1 MVFQMCF
8 GKSASSGGN
17 ALQRVTEEEKRKNME
32 IDKLLRKDKRL
43 AQRQVKILLLGAGES
58 GKSTILK
65 QMRIIY
71 SEGFHL
77 DERKEVRQVI
87 FSNMIVAFKII
98 AEEMREIGMDYMIP
112 ESHEHERVI
121 AAAED
126 IGADDTFPPQCLPAM
141 KALWK
146 DPSVQATI
154 KRGNEYALHDNIQY
168 YYNSIDRL
176 FAKDYLPNDQDVL
189 RSRLRTTGITETLF
203 ELGQLKYHMFDV
215 GGQRSERKKWV
226 HCFEGVHCLMFVA
239 ALSGYDQCL
248 VEDKTA
254 NQMQEALLL
263 FESIMSLTWFKKSSI
278 ILFLNKI
285 DLFKEK
291 LTEKPIKD
299 YFPDYSGAVD
309 DYNAASQYFANKFRA
324 LNKTEDREIY
334 VHFTNA
340 TDTNL
345 LKITMQ
351 SVQDTIIQTNLNVL
365 IL

>member
-1 MVFQMCF
+1 M
-8 GKSASSGGN
+8 
-17 ALQRVTEEEKRKNME
+17 
-32 IDKLLRKDKRL
+32 IRKDKK
-43 AQRQVKILLLGAGES
+43 AQAKQVKILLLGAGES

-71 SEGFHL
+71 SEGFRL

-98 AEEMREIGMDYMIP
+98 AEEMRELGLEY
-112 ESHEHERVI
+112 
-121 AAAED
+121 
-126 IGADDTFPPQCLPAM
+126 
-141 KALWK
+141 
-146 DPSVQATI
+146 
-154 KRGNEYALHDNIQY
+154 GNENKLYPQY
-168 YYNSIDRL
+168 TIVVGRSLFSYYTNIDRL
-176 FAKDYLPNDQDVL
+176 FAKDYLPSDQDVL

-203 ELGQLKYHMFDV
+203 ELGQLNYHMFDV

-263 FESIMSLTWFKKSSI
+263 FESIMSLTWFKSSSI
-278 ILFLNKI
+278 ILFLNKT

-291 LTEKPIKD
+291 ISEKPVQD
-299 YFPDYSGAVD
+299 YFPDYTGGSN
-309 DYNAASQYFANKFRA
+309 DYKAASEYFANKFRN
-324 LNKTEDREIY
+324 LNRTVDREIY

-345 LKITMQ
+345 LKLTMQ
-351 SVQDTIIQTNLNVL
+351 SVQDTIIQANLTTL

>member
-1 MVFQMCF
+1 MMFNICF
-8 GKSASSGGN
+8 PKAGGN
-17 ALQRVTEEEKRKNME
+17 ALTRSTTDEKKRNTEIERM
-32 IDKLLRKDKRL
+32 IRKDKKM
-43 AQRQVKILLLGAGES
+43 QSRQVKILLIGAGES

-71 SEGFHL
+71 AEGFHL
-77 DERKEVRQVI
+77 EERKEVRQVI

-98 AEEMREIGMDYMIP
+98 AEEMRELGVEYENK
-112 ESHEHERVI
+112 ESHGYERVI

-126 IGADDTFPPQCLPAM
+126 IGVEESFPIQCLTAM
-141 KALWK
+141 KGLWA
-146 DPSVQATI
+146 DEAVQSTI
-154 KRGNEYALHDNIQY
+154 RRGNEYALHDNIQY
-168 YYNSIDRL
+168 YYANIDRL
-176 FAKDYLPNDQDVL
+176 FTKDYIPNDQDVL

-203 ELGQLKYHMFDV
+203 ELGQLNYHMFDV

-254 NQMQEALLL
+254 NQMQEALIL
-263 FESIMSLTWFKKSSI
+263 FESIMSLTWFKRSSI

-291 LTEKPIKD
+291 LADKPVRD
-299 YFPDYSGAVD
+299 YFPDYTGAND
-309 DYNAASQYFANKFRA
+309 DYNAAAKYFANKFRG
-324 LNKTEDREIY
+324 LNRTEDREIY

-345 LKITMQ
+345 LSITMK
-351 SVQDTIIQTNLNVL
+351 SVQDTIIQGNLTTL